1 MYKEFVMVST
11 LSLTGMVFSFLLAV
25 SIPVLMAI
33 FFYKRF
39 PYRIS
44 SLFIG
49 AAVFIVSQFILRQPL
64 LRLLTV
70 SEWHKAMSSNFLYLV
85 VFYALSAGL
94 FEESGR
100 YVAFRLN
107 RKQPLDW
114 SNAVAM
120 GIGHGGIEAI
130 LLAGLSQL
138 NNIVMVV
145 MIQNGSFDEK
155 LVPVLGD
162 QAEAVRSALIDT
174 APPLF
179 FLSGIERLMIMPVH
193 ICLSVIVCLALVKK
207 KPLLLIAAIILHGL
221 VNTPAMMPGSFGMS
235 IYAAEVFI
243 LFFSLLAVFGINRL
257 KASFNTVSE

>member
-1 MYKEFVMVST
+1 MISA
-11 LSLTGMVFSFLLAV
+11 LSITGMIFSFLLAV
-25 SIPVLMAI
+25 SIPILMAV

-39 PYRIS
+39 PYRLS

-49 AAVFIVSQFILRQPL
+49 AAVFVVSQFILRQPL
-64 LRLLTV
+64 MRLLTI
-70 SEWHKAMSSNFLYLV
+70 SDLHKAMSTNFLYLV

-107 RKQPLDW
+107 RKKGLDW
-114 SNAVAM
+114 PNAVAM

-130 LLAGLSQL
+130 LLAGLGQL
-138 NNIVMVV
+138 NNIVMAI

-155 LVPVLGD
+155 FAAVLGD
-162 QAEAVRSALIDT
+162 QAEVVRSALTDT

-179 FLSGIERLMIMPVH
+179 FLSGIERLLIMPVH
-193 ICLSVIVCLALVKK
+193 VCLSVIVCLAVVKK
-207 KPLLLIAAIILHGL
+207 KPLFLFAAILLHGL
-221 VNTPAMMPGSFGMS
+221 VNTPALMPGSFDLS

-243 LFFSLLAVFGINRL
+243 LVFSLFAVWGINRL
-257 KASFNTVSE
+257 KNSFSVVTD